1 MTGAVASVTFRMIG
15 CWKSFDATIESQR
28 WGLIHRRTSRWSR
41 RRPPRFLPSDAVS
54 VAAAAQLVRSAK
66 RRSKTMANL
75 EKALDRVR
83 EICLSLP
90 DTYEGDHFGETAFYV
105 RGKLFATCGAKHGVC
120 EMKFGLEPDHAAS
133 LLENDP
139 RFKPYSRDKRGVVLD
154 AAKVKSWGEVKEL
167 ILESYEL
174 VKPSK
179 VKKAAKKPTPGKR
192 TRR

>member
-1 MTGAVASVTFRMIG
+1 M
-15 CWKSFDATIESQR
+15 AT
-28 WGLIHRRTSRWSR
+28 
-41 RRPPRFLPSDAVS
+41 
-54 VAAAAQLVRSAK
+54 
-66 RRSKTMANL
+66 L
-75 EKALDRVR
+75 EKALDKMR

-90 DTYEGDHFGETAFYV
+90 DTREGDHFGETAFYV

-120 EMKFGLEPDHAAS
+120 EITFGLEPDHAAA

-174 VKPSK
+174 VMPPK
-179 VKKAAKKPTPGKR
+179 VKKAPPKESPRRQAHPPVKTKGLPADAGRSSIPASPEERAATRASRPKRAPGVR
-192 TRR
+192 STAFPRA